1 MYRKI
6 RTFRFSDQNDGNAD
20 HCQTSDS
27 TLVLPLTTNGRNYNN
42 NNNNSNNVNNSKYNI
57 TGDYR
62 TATERSGLN
71 AQANVV
77 NARNES
83 RHGISVIKA
92 FALTP
97 PPA

>member
-27 TLVLPLTTNGRNYNN
+27 TLVLPLTNNDSNN
-42 NNNNSNNVNNSKYNI
+42 NKHNTNIYNRGAI
-57 TGDYR
+57 DSTGH
-62 TATERSGLN
+62 N
-71 AQANVV
+71 AQVNVV

-83 RHGISVIKA
+83 RHSISIIKA